1 MASPSRA
8 ERGSEYAVPPQ
19 YARLVEF
26 ETRAAILGYR
36 PAGGGRPVNDGILAD
51 CHAGYFDLRA
61 VGFGRETVDMTLSF
75 FLRLVAGSSTKASA
89 KAITLTLRRDHDDV
103 GAAIPLTIEN
113 KSAKE
118 MFGLYLDMEFT
129 SANPAKCSGRILHG
143 DGLLSD
149 PIALDVTA
157 LRPETRTEG
166 LVVKLVGLGP
176 MAASRRDSWKRPC
189 WRRPGRTPGRCRPPT
204 ADFTFDWTFT
214 GKDQPP
220 EAAISESG
228 LRSTFEAQARLI
240 YMSDPIPIESL
251 A

>member
-1 MASPSRA
+1 
-8 ERGSEYAVPPQ
+8 
-19 YARLVEF
+19 
-26 ETRAAILGYR
+26 
-36 PAGGGRPVNDGILAD
+36 
-51 CHAGYFDLRA
+51 
-61 VGFGRETVDMTLSF
+61 
-75 FLRLVAGSSTKASA
+75 
-89 KAITLTLRRDHDDV
+89 
-103 GAAIPLTIEN
+103 
-113 KSAKE
+113 

-204 ADFTFDWTFT
+204 SPST
-214 GKDQPP
+214 GPSPEKTSRPKPP
-220 EAAISESG
+220 FPNPDCARRSRRRRDSSTCPIQS
-228 LRSTFEAQARLI
+228 RSTLLRDLSRRTSAWQAFPLSR
-240 YMSDPIPIESL
+240 SAPARIPIGGG
-251 A
+251 AA

>member
-89 KAITLTLRRDHDDV
+89 KAITLTLREGPR
-103 GAAIPLTIEN
+103 
-113 KSAKE
+113 
-118 MFGLYLDMEFT
+118 
-129 SANPAKCSGRILHG
+129 RRRR
-143 DGLLSD
+143 SD
-149 PIALDVTA
+149 PAYDREQECEGNVRALSGHGIHECQSGEM
-157 LRPETRTEG
+157 LRPY
-166 LVVKLVGLGP
+166 P
-176 MAASRRDSWKRPC
+176 
-189 WRRPGRTPGRCRPPT
+189 
-204 ADFTFDWTFT
+204 
-214 GKDQPP
+214 
-220 EAAISESG
+220 
-228 LRSTFEAQARLI
+228 AR
-240 YMSDPIPIESL
+240 
-251 A
+251 